1 MGLLHKAQKE
11 LWVYIDY
18 VFFNITLLLRLLKY
32 LEDKS
37 HLVIL

>member
-18 VFFNITLLLRLLKY
+18 GYLIITLLLRLLKY
-32 LEDKS
+32 MEDKS
-37 HLVIL
+37 H